1 MCKIAVVKTGPKG
14 SLVASGRDLLNIPPV
29 DAKRVDTTGAG
40 DLYASGFLYGF
51 ANGFSLEKS
60 AEAGT
65 ILAACV
71 IEKIGAKI
79 PDECWPSVIEKI
91 KAL

>member
-1 MCKIAVVKTGPKG
+1 MCKIAVVKTGSKG
-14 SLVASGRDLLNIPPV
+14 SIVATGKELLNIPPV
-29 DAKRVDTTGAG
+29 PAKRVDTTGAG

-51 ANGFSLEKS
+51 ANGLPLEKS
-60 AEAGT
+60 ATAGT

-79 PDECWPSVIEKI
+79 PDECWPDLIEKI